1 MAQEH
6 IQLMFEKSIFSNL
19 FDAHPPFQIDGN
31 FGYTAGVA
39 ELLLQSYEENTLRLL
54 PALPPLWKKGNVNGL
69 KARNNILVSMQWDE
83 GKLIQAE
90 LIAQKDTEINLIYQ
104 NKFSIVKLIQKQ
116 PYIFKI
122 MD

>member
-1 MAQEH
+1 
-6 IQLMFEKSIFSNL
+6 
-19 FDAHPPFQIDGN
+19 
-31 FGYTAGVA
+31 
-39 ELLLQSYEENTLRLL
+39 
-54 PALPPLWKKGNVNGL
+54 
-69 KARNNILVSMQWDE
+69 MQWDE